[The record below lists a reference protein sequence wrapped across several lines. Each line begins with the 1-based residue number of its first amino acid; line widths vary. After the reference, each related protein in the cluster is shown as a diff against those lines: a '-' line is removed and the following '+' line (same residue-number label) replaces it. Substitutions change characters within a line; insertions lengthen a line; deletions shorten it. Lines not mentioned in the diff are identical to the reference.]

1 LNVTC
6 FELRIKGEVG
16 VMINEDRLLATFLE
30 LARID
35 NPSGGEGTIAA
46 HIRGLLESA
55 GLEVEEDGIHNLL
68 ARLPGEGEP
77 LLLNAHMD
85 SVAPCV
91 GVRPVV
97 EDGVIRSSGDTV
109 LCADDLAGVAAIVE
123 GVRATLERGEQH
135 RAAEIVITVQEEVG
149 LQGAARFDTSRL
161 SAREGVTLDSGGDF
175 GGITIGAPAQDSLY
189 VTVLG
194 RAAHAGVAPERGVNA
209 IVVAAQALAAMPL
222 GRLDHET
229 TANIGIVKGGEAT
242 NIVPDRVELW
252 GEARSHD
259 QDKLVAQAQA
269 MVAAFEEAARARG
282 ASVQV
287 DITHKYDAYRW
298 PENLPIIQR
307 IGAELRS
314 MGFSPA
320 LQLSGGG
327 SDVNIFA
334 QSGFQIVNISI
345 GYREI
350 HSTGEHIAVADLNR
364 AAELV
369 ARLLSIQ

>member
-1 LNVTC
+1 
-6 FELRIKGEVG
+6 
-16 VMINEDRLLATFLE
+16 
-30 LARID
+30 
-35 NPSGGEGTIAA
+35 
-46 HIRGLLESA
+46 
-55 GLEVEEDGIHNLL
+55 
-68 ARLPGEGEP
+68 
-77 LLLNAHMD
+77 
-85 SVAPCV
+85 
-91 GVRPVV
+91 
-97 EDGVIRSSGDTV
+97 
-109 LCADDLAGVAAIVE
+109 
-123 GVRATLERGEQH
+123 VRATLERGEQH